1 MCVQTPVDTIV
12 IITGIQTTTSTMNT
26 YRPISNNIRIG
37 WQSTDCL
44 LLPTGCPPVPHGLT
58 QGAKIGIGVGVGLG
72 GLLLIVGLVVG
83 ALALRKRRKRI
94 SPAYADMSQRY
105 SSPPPTYDTGVQE
118 VKANPTYELMPEH
131 DQRLP
136 ELGSQHE
143 WGGAGNGK

>member
-1 MCVQTPVDTIV
+1 MCVQTPVSAIV
-12 IITGIQTTTSTMNT
+12 IITGTQTTTSSMNT

-37 WQSTDCL
+37 WETTDCL
-44 LLPTGCPPVPHGLT
+44 LLPTCPPVPSGLT
-58 QGAKIGIGVGVGLG
+58 QDAKIGIGVGVGLG

-94 SPAYADMSQRY
+94 SPAYADVSQRY

-118 VKANPTYELMPEH
+118 VKANPMYELMPEH
-131 DQRLP
+131 EHRLP
-136 ELGSQHE
+136 ELGRENE